1 MVESAAAPRPLGP
14 YSHAIDTGA
23 LVFCAG
29 QIGLD
34 PGTGRLV
41 QGGTAAE
48 AEQAIRN
55 LAAVLAAA
63 GLGLVDVAKTTVFLV
78 DLADGPAVSDVYARL
93 FPSPYPARSTVQVA
107 ALPAGARVEIE
118 AIAVRA

>member
-1 MVESAAAPRPLGP
+1 VVESAAAPRPLGP

-55 LAAVLAAA
+55 LVAVLAAT

-78 DLADGPAVSDVYARL
+78 DLTDGPAVSDVYARL